1 MYAGVIGPGDGAT
14 EGECAIAYEAGKLLA
29 QAGAV
34 VVTGGLDGVMAA
46 ASRGAFE
53 HGGTTVGLLP
63 GSSRETANPYLTV
76 SLPTGLGEMRNALLV
91 RSCDGI
97 IAVGGSWGT
106 ASELALACR
115 TGVPVFSIGGWEFPV
130 KGPIRAVS
138 AEDAVRRLL
147 SAT

>member
-1 MYAGVIGPGDGAT
+1 MYAGIIGPGGGAT
-14 EGECAIAYEAGKLLA
+14 DADCAIAYEAGTLLA
-29 QAGAV
+29 QAGAI
-34 VVTGGLDGVMAA
+34 VVTGGLGGVMAA

-53 HGGTTVGLLP
+53 SGGTTVGLLP
-63 GSSRETANPYLTV
+63 THYREAANPYLTV
-76 SLPTGLGEMRNALLV
+76 SLSTGLGEMRNALLV

-106 ASELALACR
+106 ASEIALACR

-130 KGPIRAVS
+130 RGPVRAVS

-147 SAT
+147 AVT